1 MNHSS
6 TNYCAK
12 SVTEVIL
19 RRCRMAVAHPRYSLK
34 TTCRK
39 LTDLVATTPD
49 ATLAELRAE
58 MKKKARVATSLST
71 ICRGLQAL
79 GLARKEVETR
89 RRSFA
94 ARARRVPRPTKP
106 LEDRRPHL
114 S

>member
-6 TNYCAK
+6 TNYCAR

-79 GLARKEVETR
+79 GLARKRSRNSPPKLR
-89 RRSFA
+89 RQSAPRSA
-94 ARARRVPRPTKP
+94 PNKTA
-106 LEDRRPHL
+106 
-114 S
+114 